1 MGSSSNLYLKK
12 KNFPPTLNTPI
23 PWSQICGFI
32 LTFTSTNTILKS
44 HQAGKVTTSPCHSSS
59 SNRRRKQ
66 HNRRQQRQAA
76 ASSSSSKQQQQE
88 QQHQQAR
95 KQASTHAR
103 ILHQSPIA
111 MYILYTQYIC
121 IYIYLF
127 MYIYHNILKYTL
139 DGSTQIQ
146 HFCANKASGGGCS
159 KWDASMMI
167 NSKGLAGCGSPFRK
181 GKLFSTAMALYQ
193 LFQCGY
199 CKWGYHTRLTTS
211 ADLGP

>member
-1 MGSSSNLYLKK
+1 MVPNMWIHPDFLHLLTPYLSHIRREKSQHPHVTAAAGGGSSTTGGSRGK
-12 KNFPPTLNTPI
+12 
-23 PWSQICGFI
+23 QQ
-32 LTFTSTNTILKS
+32 
-44 HQAGKVTTSPCHSSS
+44 HQA
-59 SNRRRKQ
+59 
-66 HNRRQQRQAA
+66 AA
-76 ASSSSSKQQQQE
+76 ASSSSKSSSKSSSISKQGSK
-88 QQHQQAR
+88 QAR
-95 KQASTHAR
+95 THAS

-111 MYILYTQYIC
+111 MYILYTQYIY

-139 DGSTQIQ
+139 HGSTQIQ
-146 HFCANKASGGGCS
+146 HFCAKKASGGGCS

>member
-1 MGSSSNLYLKK
+1 M
-12 KNFPPTLNTPI
+12 
-23 PWSQICGFI
+23 SQ
-32 LTFTSTNTILKS
+32 
-44 HQAGKVTTSPCHSSS
+44 
-59 SNRRRKQ
+59 
-66 HNRRQQRQAA
+66 QQQQQEEEAA
-76 ASSSSSKQQQQE
+76 QQEAAEASSSIKQQQQAAA
-88 QQHQQAR
+88 AR
-95 KQASTHAR
+95 AAASASKEASKHAR
-103 ILHQSPIA
+103 TQAYYTNRLLLCTY
-111 MYILYTQYIC
+111 YILNIYVY